1 MLYVLPLFRQQLKS
15 ALLLIGI
22 LAAIAIA
29 IPAHA
34 SPPAEAKVVNEYLS
48 ITPAFVTN
56 FGGAGKMRY
65 LRIEVALRLN
75 EPGVAAPVVDKHM
88 PLVKHAMIM
97 LMSEQVEEDL
107 MTMEGKEILRQAALE
122 EVRKIY
128 AENAK
133 EIKQPIKDLLF
144 SSFIIQ

>member
-1 MLYVLPLFRQQLKS
+1 MLYVLQLIRQHFKP
-15 ALLLIGI
+15 ALLLM
-22 LAAIAIA
+22 AMVIAS
-29 IPAHA
+29 PSHA
-34 SPPAEAKVVNEYLS
+34 SGGGEEKPVNEYLS

-65 LRIEVALRLN
+65 LRIEVALRMN
-75 EPGVAAPVVDKHM
+75 EPQVSAPVVDKHM
-88 PLVKHAMIM
+88 PLVKHAIIM

-133 EIKQPIKDLLF
+133 ELKEPIKDLLF

>member
-1 MLYVLPLFRQQLKS
+1 MLSQWHRSKSLLTQLAFTVIALTMTIS
-15 ALLLIGI
+15 AHSSGGG
-22 LAAIAIA
+22 
-29 IPAHA
+29 
-34 SPPAEAKVVNEYLS
+34 EAKPVNEYLS

-56 FGGAGKMRY
+56 FGGPGKMRY

-75 EPGVAAPVVDKHM
+75 DPQNSAPVVDRHM

-107 MTMEGKEILRQAALE
+107 GTMEGKELLRQAALE

-128 AENAK
+128 AEQEK
-133 EIKQPIKDLLF
+133 GTKDPIKDLLF